1 MNLPAEMCLMSAL
14 SSLLRARVSDRAS
27 LVTSRENELT
37 QRGETNDMRGRK
49 EGMDGEKKQQS
60 RRKGTLQSGISENW
74 MCIKREQS
82 WASEQQ

>member
-14 SSLLRARVSDRAS
+14 SSLPRARVSDRAS

-49 EGMDGEKKQQS
+49 EGMDGEKKQHSKAEEKAHCRVGYQ
-60 RRKGTLQSGISENW
+60 RIG
-74 MCIKREQS
+74 C
-82 WASEQQ
+82 A